1 MRPGLRSN
9 QDFLAGL
16 LFSAVGLTVV
26 LVARNNYPI
35 GTTAAMGPGYFP
47 TMLGGILAAFGLYIM
62 LRGVIRPK
70 LVEGVWAV
78 RPLVLITV
86 GVIAF
91 GFVMDHFGM
100 VPALLALFFIS
111 ALGGHE
117 FKFTEVVVLSALML
131 VIAWGIFI
139 YGLGVPFR
147 LFAWGY

>member
-1 MRPGLRSN
+1 MRPGLQSN
-9 QDFLAGL
+9 RDFLAGL
-16 LFSAVGLTVV
+16 LFSAVGLAVV
-26 LVARNNYPI
+26 VVAWSHYPI

-62 LRGVIRPK
+62 GRGVIRPA
-70 LVEGVWAV
+70 LIEGRWAI
-78 RPLVLITV
+78 RPLLLITV

-117 FKFTEVVVLSALML
+117 FKFTEVVVLSAVML

-147 LFAWGY
+147 LFVWGY